1 MRARQ
6 RIRFVAIALLV
17 ALAVAAC
24 GDNKGSNSSS
34 SATTAGGSATTNAP
48 ATTAAPKTGG
58 TVTMGVFAEPSG
70 LDPVVAQGGGTG
82 GNHEMGAIYDTLMR
96 FDPTT
101 KTFVP
106 QLAESISSNA
116 DGSEFTLKLRPNVK
130 FSDGTD
136 YDADAV
142 VFGLKRHTQYGL
154 AFAGQVSS
162 IKDYTVIDKLAV
174 KCTLTGSWPNFP
186 YVLAN
191 APGMIPS
198 PTAIKAQCTD
208 LTKPAREC
216 TFLSKPVGAGPFVV
230 DSYKPKEALI
240 LKRNPTYWGGP
251 AYLDSVKFVLLP
263 GGQATYDGLKT
274 GTLQV
279 GFLREAQPIKTANDE
294 KQFDLYT
301 LVQGFGG
308 IILMNNGQITCKAGL
323 PSAVCAGKPDGI
335 IDLGK
340 PTGDKRI
347 RQAIAYAIDP
357 KQLDQRMNAGTGL
370 PGFEFFVK
378 GSKFD
383 VGPSAETNVDKA
395 KALVDAVKKEKNW
408 DGSIS
413 VTCLAEQA
421 TGPAFVLAVATMLN
435 AVGFK
440 ASQDVKPS
448 TEYITNIQTTRN
460 YDVACWGF
468 NVSDEAPEAGLARHV
483 LSVAGGNTGG
493 NAMNLNN
500 AAIDTQIIA
509 IRAAKTDAD
518 RKSAFDK
525 INTIWKDEM
534 PSVVYSNTPEVIASN
549 KKVKG
554 LKYNVATTVMF
565 DKAWLDS

>member
-1 MRARQ
+1 MRIRRRARF
-6 RIRFVAIALLV
+6 I
-17 ALAVAAC
+17 ALAVVVGLLATAC
-24 GDNKGSNSSS
+24 GDDGDEGSSTS
-34 SATTAGGSATTNAP
+34 TTVGSGASTTP
-48 ATTAAPKTGG
+48 ATTVAPKTGG
-58 TVTMGVFAEPSG
+58 TVTMGVYIEPSG

-96 FDPTT
+96 IDPTT

-106 QLAESISSNA
+106 QLAESITPNA

-142 VFGLKRHTQYGL
+142 VFGLKRHVQYGS
-154 AFAGQVSS
+154 AFAGQVASV
-162 IKDYTVIDKLAV
+162 KEYTVVDKLTV
-174 KCTLTGSWPNFP
+174 KFTLTAPWPNFP
-186 YVLAN
+186 YVLSN

-198 PTAIKAQCTD
+198 PTAIKAACPD
-208 LTKPAREC
+208 LTKAAREC
-216 TFLSKPVGAGPFVV
+216 SFAQKPVGAGAFVV

-240 LKRNPTYWGGP
+240 LKRSTTYWGGP
-251 AYLDSVKFVLLP
+251 AYLDSVKFVLVP
-263 GGQATYDGLKT
+263 GAQGTYDALKT

-279 GFLREAQPIKTANDE
+279 GFLREPQVIKAAVDE
-294 KQFDLYT
+294 KQFDQYT

-308 IILMNNGQITCKAGL
+308 IGLLNNGQITCKGGL
-323 PSAVCAGKPDGI
+323 PAAVCAGKPDGL

-347 RQAIAYAIDP
+347 RQAIAYALDP
-357 KQLDQRMNAGTGL
+357 KQLDQRMNQGTGL

-378 GSKFD
+378 GSRFD
-383 VGPSAETNVDKA
+383 VGPMAETNVDKA

-413 VTCLAEQA
+413 VICQDVG
-421 TGPAFVLAVATMLN
+421 TGPAFVLAAGTALN

-440 ASQDVKPS
+440 ASQDVRS
-448 TEYITNIQTTRN
+448 ATEYVTAVQTSRN

-468 NVSDEAPEAGLARHV
+468 NVADEAPEAGLSRHV
-483 LSVAGGNTGG
+483 LSVAGGNSGG

-500 AAIDTQIIA
+500 AAIDTQILA
-509 IRAAKTDAD
+509 LKAAKTDAE
-518 RKSAFDK
+518 RKAAFEK
-525 INTIWKDEM
+525 IITVWKDEV
-534 PSVVYSNTPEVIASN
+534 PSIVYANIPEVIASN

-554 LKYNVATTVMF
+554 LKFNVATTAMF
-565 DKAWLDS
+565 DKAWIDS

>member
-1 MRARQ
+1 MRIRQ
-6 RIRFVAIALLV
+6 GVRFVAFVVVV

-24 GDNKGSNSSS
+24 GDDGGSSDATASS
-34 SATTAGGSATTNAP
+34 TTAGSTATTTP

-58 TVTMGVFAEPSG
+58 SVTMGVYIEPSG

-96 FDPTT
+96 IDPTT

-106 QLAESISSNA
+106 QLAESIAANA

-142 VFGLKRHTQYGL
+142 MFGLKRHVQYGS
-154 AFAGQVSS
+154 AFAGQVAS
-162 IKDYTVIDKLAV
+162 IKEYTVVDKLTL
-174 KCTLTGSWPNFP
+174 KLTLTSPWPNFP
-186 YVLAN
+186 YVLSN

-198 PTAIKAQCTD
+198 PTAIKAACPD
-208 LTKPAREC
+208 LTKAARDC
-216 TFLSKPVGAGPFVV
+216 SFSSKPIGAGPFVV

-240 LKRNPTYWGGP
+240 LKRSPTYWGGP
-251 AYLDSVKFVLLP
+251 AYLDSVKFVLIP
-263 GGQATYDGLKT
+263 GAQGTYDALKT

-279 GFLREAQPIKTANDE
+279 GFLREPQVIKTAVDE
-294 KQFDLYT
+294 KQFDQYT

-308 IILMNNGQITCKAGL
+308 IALLNNGQITCKGGL
-323 PSAVCAGKPDGI
+323 PAAVCAGKPDGL

-357 KQLDQRMNAGTGL
+357 KQLDQRMNEGTGL

-378 GSKFD
+378 GSRFD
-383 VGPSAETNVDKA
+383 VGPMAETNIDKA
-395 KALVDAVKKEKNW
+395 KALVEAVKKEKNW

-413 VTCLAEQA
+413 VTCQNIG
-421 TGPAFVLAVATMLN
+421 TGPAFVLAVGTALN

-440 ASQDVKPS
+440 ASQDVKSS
-448 TEYITNIQTTRN
+448 TEYVTAVQTSRS

-468 NVSDEAPEAGLARHV
+468 NVADEAPEAGLSRHV
-483 LSVAGGNTGG
+483 LSVAGGNSGG

-500 AAIDTQIIA
+500 AAIDTQILA
-509 IRAAKTDAD
+509 LKAAKTDAE
-518 RKSAFDK
+518 RKSAFEK
-525 INTIWKDEM
+525 ILTVWKDEV
-534 PSVVYSNTPEVIASN
+534 PSIVYANTPEVIASN

-565 DKAWLDS
+565 DKAWIDS

>member
-1 MRARQ
+1 VVV
-6 RIRFVAIALLV
+6 IGLV
-17 ALAVAAC
+17 AAAC
-24 GDNKGSNSSS
+24 GDDDSGDA
-34 SATTAGGSATTNAP
+34 SATSTTAGGTGATTVP

-58 TVTMGVFAEPSG
+58 SVTMGVFAEPSG

-96 FDPTT
+96 IDPAT

-106 QLAESISSNA
+106 QLAESMTSNA
-116 DGSEFTLKLRPNVK
+116 DGSEFTMKLRPGVK

-136 YDADAV
+136 FDADAV
-142 VFGLKRHTQYGL
+142 VFGLKRHVQYGSTQ
-154 AFAGQVSS
+154 AGITSS
-162 IKDYTVIDKLAV
+162 IKEYTVVDKLTV
-174 KCTLTGSWPNFP
+174 KFTLTGPWPNFP
-186 YVLAN
+186 YVLSGA
-191 APGMIPS
+191 AGMIPS
-198 PTAIKAQCTD
+198 PTAIKAACPD

-216 TFLSKPVGAGPFVV
+216 AYASKPVGAGPFVV

-240 LKRNPTYWGGP
+240 LKRSPTYWGGP
-251 AYLDSVKFVLLP
+251 AYLDSVKFVLIP
-263 GGQATYDGLKT
+263 GAQGTYDALKT

-279 GFLREAQPIKTANDE
+279 GFMREAQAIKTANDD

-308 IILMNNGQITCKAGL
+308 IVLLNNGQITCKGGL
-323 PSAVCAGKPDGI
+323 PAAVCAGKPDGI
-335 IDLGK
+335 IDMGK
-340 PTGDKRI
+340 ATGDKRI
-347 RQAIAYAIDP
+347 RQAISYALDP
-357 KQLDQRMNAGTGL
+357 KQMDARMNNGTGL

-383 VGPSAETNVDKA
+383 VGPSGETNADKA
-395 KALVDAVKKEKNW
+395 KALVEAYKKEKNW

-421 TGPAFVLAVATMLN
+421 TGPSFVLAVATMLN

-448 TEYITNIQTTRN
+448 TEYITSVQTTRN

-468 NVSDEAPEAGLARHV
+468 NVADESPESGLARHV
-483 LSVAGGNTGG
+483 LSVAGGNSGG

-500 AAIDTQIIA
+500 AAIDTQIQA
-509 IRAAKTDAD
+509 LKVAKTDAE
-518 RKSAFDK
+518 RKAAFEK
-525 INTIWKDEM
+525 ILPIWKEEV
-534 PSVVYSNTPEVIASN
+534 PSVVYSNNPEVIANN

-554 LKYNVATTVMF
+554 LKYTVSTTVLF
-565 DKAWLDS
+565 DKAWIDS

>member
-1 MRARQ
+1 MITASRRG
-6 RIRFVAIALLV
+6 IIALVV
-17 ALAVAAC
+17 AFVLIATAC
-24 GDNKGSNSSS
+24 GDDNGDASSTS
-34 SATTAGGSATTNAP
+34 TAPGGATATTAP
-48 ATTAAPKTGG
+48 ATTLTPKVGG

-96 FDPTT
+96 IDPAT

-106 QLAESISSNA
+106 QLAESMSSNA
-116 DGSEFTLKLRPNVK
+116 DGSEFTMKLRPNVK

-136 YDADAV
+136 FDADAV
-142 VFGLKRHTQYGL
+142 VFGLKRHVQYGSTQ
-154 AFAGQVSS
+154 AGITSS
-162 IKDYTVIDKLAV
+162 IKEYTVVDKLTV
-174 KCTLTGSWPNFP
+174 KFTLTGPWPNFP
-186 YVLAN
+186 YVLSGA
-191 APGMIPS
+191 AGMIPS
-198 PTAIKAQCTD
+198 PTAIKAACPD

-216 TFLSKPVGAGPFVV
+216 SFASKPVGAGPFVV

-240 LKRNPTYWGGP
+240 LKRSPTYWGGP

-263 GGQATYDGLKT
+263 GAQATYDGLKT
-274 GTLQV
+274 NTLQV
-279 GFLREAQPIKTANDE
+279 GFLREAQAIKTANDE

-301 LVQGFGG
+301 LMQGFGG
-308 IILMNNGQITCKAGL
+308 IVLLNNGQITCKGGL
-323 PSAVCAGKPDGI
+323 PAAVCAGKPDGI
-335 IDLGK
+335 IDLNK

-347 RQAIAYAIDP
+347 RQAISYALDP
-357 KQLDQRMNAGTGL
+357 KQLDARMNNGTGY
-370 PGFEFFVK
+370 PGFEFFLK

-383 VGPSAETNVDKA
+383 VGPSGETNVDKA

-413 VTCLAEQA
+413 VTCLQEQA
-421 TGPAFVLAVATMLN
+421 TGAPFILAVATMLN

-440 ASQDVKPS
+440 ATQDLKPS
-448 TEYITNIQTTRN
+448 TEYITAIQTTRN

-468 NVSDEAPEAGLARHV
+468 NVADESPESGLARHV
-483 LSVAGGNTGG
+483 LSVAGGNSGG

-500 AAIDTQIIA
+500 AAIDAQILA
-509 IRAAKTDAD
+509 LKVAKTDAE
-518 RKSAFDK
+518 RKAAFEK
-525 INTIWKDEM
+525 ILPIWKEEV
-534 PSVVYSNTPEVIASN
+534 PSVVYSNNPEVIANS

-554 LKYNVATTVMF
+554 LKYTVSTSVLF

>member
-1 MRARQ
+1 MAATRRA
-6 RIRFVAIALLV
+6 LV
-17 ALAVAAC
+17 ALIVVVGLIAAAC
-24 GDNKGSNSSS
+24 GDDGGGDDNS
-34 SATTAGGSATTNAP
+34 SATTGPGATTAP
-48 ATTAAPKTGG
+48 TTTAAPKVGG
-58 TVTMGVFAEPSG
+58 QVTMGVFAEPSG

-96 FDPTT
+96 IDPST
-101 KTFVP
+101 KQFVP

-136 YDADAV
+136 FDAEAV
-142 VFGLKRHTQYGL
+142 IFGLKRHVQYGS

-162 IKDYTVIDKLAV
+162 IKEYTAVDKTTV
-174 KCTLTGSWPNFP
+174 KFTLTSPWPNFP
-186 YVLAN
+186 YVLSN

-198 PTAIKAQCTD
+198 PTAIKAACTD

-216 TFLSKPVGAGPFVV
+216 TFASKPVGAGPFVV

-240 LKRNPTYWGGP
+240 LKRNTTYWGGP
-251 AYLDSVKFVLLP
+251 AYLDSVKFVLIP
-263 GGQATYDGLKT
+263 GAQGTYDALKT

-279 GFLREAQPIKTANDE
+279 GFLREAQAIKTANDD

-308 IILMNNGQITCKAGL
+308 IILLNNGQITCKGGL
-323 PSAVCAGKPDGI
+323 PAAVCAGKPDGL
-335 IDLGK
+335 IDMGK

-347 RQAIAYAIDP
+347 RQAIAAAIDV
-357 KQLDQRMNAGTGL
+357 KQLDQRMNNGTGL

-383 VGPSAETNVDKA
+383 VGPMAETNVEKA
-395 KALVDAVKKEKNW
+395 KQLVDAYKKEKGT
-408 DGSIS
+408 DPTIS
-413 VTCLAEQA
+413 VTCLQEQA
-421 TGPAFVLAVATMLN
+421 TGQPFVTTVATLLS
-435 AVGFK
+435 AVGLK
-440 ASQDVKPS
+440 TSQDLKPS
-448 TEYITNIQTTRN
+448 TEYITNIQTTRQ

-468 NVSDEAPEAGLARHV
+468 NVSDEAPEAGLSRHV
-483 LSVAGGNTGG
+483 LSVAGGNSGG

-500 AAIDTQIIA
+500 AAIDAQINA
-509 IRAAKTDAD
+509 LRSAKTDAE
-518 RKSAFDK
+518 RKAAFEK
-525 INTIWKDEM
+525 ILTIWKDEV
-534 PSVVYSNTPEVIASN
+534 PSVVYSNNPEVIASN

>member
-1 MRARQ
+1 MTAASRH
-6 RIRFVAIALLV
+6 RFIALVVSIVLV
-17 ALAVAAC
+17 AAAC
-24 GDNKGSNSSS
+24 GDDGDDS
-34 SATTAGGSATTNAP
+34 SATSTTSGSGSTVP

-58 TVTMGVFAEPSG
+58 QVTMGVFAEPSG

-82 GNHEMGAIYDTLMR
+82 GNHEMAAIYDTLMR
-96 FDPTT
+96 IDPVS
-101 KTFVP
+101 KAFVP
-106 QLAESISSNA
+106 QLAESITPNA
-116 DGSEFTLKLRPNVK
+116 DGSEFTLKLRAGVK

-136 YDADAV
+136 YDAEAV
-142 VFGLKRHTQYGL
+142 VFGLKRHVQYGSAL
-154 AFAGQVSS
+154 AGLVSS
-162 IKDYTVIDKLAV
+162 IKDYVAVDKLTV
-174 KCTLTGSWPNFP
+174 KLTLTSPWPNFP
-186 YVLAN
+186 YILAH

-198 PTAIKAQCTD
+198 PTAIKAACVD

-216 TFLSKPVGAGPFVV
+216 PYASKPVGAGPFVV

-263 GGQATYDGLKT
+263 GAQATLDGLKT

-279 GFLREAQPIKTANDE
+279 GFLREAQAIKTVADE
-294 KQFDLYT
+294 KQFDQYT
-301 LVQGFGG
+301 LMQGFGG
-308 IILMNNGQITCKAGL
+308 IVLLNNGQITCKGGL
-323 PSAVCAGKPDGI
+323 PAAVCAGKPDGI
-335 IDLGK
+335 IDLAK

-347 RQAIAYAIDP
+347 RQAIALALDP
-357 KQLDQRMNAGTGL
+357 KQLDARMNLGTGF

-378 GSKFD
+378 GSRFD
-383 VGPSAETNVDKA
+383 VGPMAETNVDKA
-395 KALVDAVKKEKNW
+395 KTLVDTVKKEKNW
-408 DGSIS
+408 DGTIS

-421 TGPAFVLAVATMLN
+421 TGPAFVLAVATALN

-448 TEYITNIQTTRN
+448 TEYITNVQTTRN

-468 NVSDEAPEAGLARHV
+468 NVADEAPEAGLSRHV
-483 LSVAGGNTGG
+483 LSVAGGNSGG

-500 AAIDTQIIA
+500 TAIDNEIKVL
-509 IRAAKTDAD
+509 RAAKTDPE
-518 RKSAFDK
+518 RKAAFEK
-525 INTIWKDEM
+525 ILTVWKDEV
-534 PSVVYSNTPEVIASN
+534 PSVVYSNNPEVIASN

-565 DKAWLDS
+565 DKAWLD